1 MKRTV
6 VWMFTSLALL
16 AALTASLAADS
27 VKDAEPIQRWHESS
41 LGEIVKTPG
50 DSGAIGQGYL
60 VYAKWC
66 AGCHAPDN
74 PLAPGVMVG
83 QYAGTYVLQ
92 QRYQGAMP
100 AVLQERT
107 NLTAPVIAFYVR
119 NGLNTMPGFRKTEIS
134 DAELAVLTAY
144 LTRNNPQ

>member
-1 MKRTV
+1 MSRIV
-6 VWMFTSLALL
+6 PWLL
-16 AALTASLAADS
+16 AALAMPAVLTGSRAADA
-27 VKDAEPIQRWHESS
+27 VKDAGPIRIWHESS
-41 LGEIVKTPG
+41 LGGVVKAPEDT
-50 DSGAIGQGYL
+50 GAIGRGYL
-60 VYAKWC
+60 VYTKWC
-66 AGCHAPDN
+66 AGCHAPDS
-74 PLAPGVMVG
+74 PLAAGLMIG

-134 DAELAVLTAY
+134 DAELAALTAY